1 MSASVRCMLYHNSD
15 TDYIKKAPLTGGGC
29 PRTFNLR

>member
-15 TDYIKKAPLTGGGC
+15 TDYIKKAPLTGGGQGG
-29 PRTFNLR
+29 